1 VSAGVRLPAA
11 GAARSARRARTARTD
26 RRTDH
31 TDHTDRLA
39 RHGRT
44 HVRSTEMN
52 AFHEQLARQR
62 WHEAS
67 TEAQRARLVRAFRAE
82 RRARRAERSA
92 HRATEVAR
100 RAADRV
106 VLV

>member
-1 VSAGVRLPAA
+1 MSAVVRLPAA
-11 GAARSARRARTARTD
+11 GAARSARRGRTARTD
-26 RRTDH
+26 RS

-92 HRATEVAR
+92 RRATEVAR

>member
-1 VSAGVRLPAA
+1 MSAVVRLPAA

-26 RRTDH
+26 RR

-92 HRATEVAR
+92 RRATEVAR

>member
-1 VSAGVRLPAA
+1 VSAVVRLPAA
-11 GAARSARRARTARTD
+11 GAARSARRGRTARTD
-26 RRTDH
+26 RS

-92 HRATEVAR
+92 RRATEVAR